1 MIGLLASLIACG
13 LQLLL
18 LGVVGM
24 VLEICIALR
33 DGWSGEAEEDES
45 CDSNRCAADLGGSG
59 IQGSAGYRRDDAQGR
74 R

>member
-1 MIGLLASLIACG
+1 MIGLLVSLIACG
-13 LQLLL
+13 LELLL
-18 LGVVGM
+18 LGAVGM

-45 CDSNRCAADLGGSG
+45 CDSNRCAADLDGSG

>member
-24 VLEICIALR
+24 ALEICIALR
-33 DGWSGEAEEDES
+33 DGWSGEAEKDES